1 MKLILISIIYKNN
14 KSKLKFPFLLLKFQM
29 IIIIHLKQFLEG
41 MDKLLRLIKVK
52 LQLALL
58 IIKIVEMLPLLM
70 TLKKLKTSNQVKI
83 KMRMMINLMLT
94 VF

>member
-70 TLKKLKTSNQVKI
+70 TLKKLKTLNQVKI
-83 KMRMMINLMLT
+83 KMGMMINLMLT